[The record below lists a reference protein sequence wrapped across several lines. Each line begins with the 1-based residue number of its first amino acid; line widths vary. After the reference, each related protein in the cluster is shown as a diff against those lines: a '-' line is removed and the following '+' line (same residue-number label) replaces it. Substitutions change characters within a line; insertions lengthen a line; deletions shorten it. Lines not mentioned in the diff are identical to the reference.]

1 MNGRHDRELYLL
13 IEIIKGVVYWVVGI
27 CYFVR
32 FLWKVSKFMNYI
44 LVFGYFFEKFCKIN
58 YS

>member
-13 IEIIKGVVYWVVGI
+13 MEIIKGVVYWVVGI
-27 CYFVR
+27 FYLDR
-32 FLWKVSKFMNYI
+32 FLWKVSKFMYYI
-44 LVFGYFFEKFCKIN
+44 FVFGYLFENFCNIN